1 MEGSDKDIKKA
12 LDDIFGDDVIEIDTS
27 STTDEAKQ
35 EELSKTYLNIPLE
48 ESSEINIP
56 DVSETNDETYDEIKD
71 DNNIK
76 NDNDDYTDNSDIA
89 TKDSKNNKLDIKK
102 IIIYFI
108 IGFIIGITLI
118 YVIVNYVVGKEKVVN
133 CSYTAED
140 VGYKVTD
147 EYKITY
153 KNNEIL
159 YVESTYNYEAKT
171 DEYKNQIEYI
181 KDDEIITSG
190 HGYQSLRDSL
200 SENTI
205 IEVKN
210 SKIYMTLE
218 FTDSQYSLID
228 NIRVTVDG
236 KTTNFEKSS
245 DKKYTVELESL
256 DSNIQLSYNVN
267 IPIPNM
273 PPHDFTVNVKLAET
287 P

>member
-56 DVSETNDETYDEIKD
+56 DVSETTDEAYDEVKN

-108 IGFIIGITLI
+108 IGFIIGIALI

-159 YVESTYNYEAKT
+159 YVESAYNYEAKT

-181 KDDEIITSG
+181 KDEKLPVIINSNGMSGFTYVYETSDDYFKVM
-190 HGYQSLRDSL
+190 GYLDFTLFNYDKINNIDQSITPISYFKIDSD
-200 SENTI
+200 NNF
-205 IEVKN
+205 N
-210 SKIYMTLE
+210 SFK
-218 FTDSQYSLID
+218 
-228 NIRVTVDG
+228 
-236 KTTNFEKSS
+236 
-245 DKKYTVELESL
+245 ESL
-256 DSNIQLSYNVN
+256 EKQGYNCT
-267 IPIPNM
+267 IS
-273 PPHDFTVNVKLAET
+273 K
-287 P
+287 

>member
-1 MEGSDKDIKKA
+1 MEGSEKKKKKA

-56 DVSETNDETYDEIKD
+56 DVSETTDEAYDEVKN

-76 NDNDDYTDNSDIA
+76 NDNDDYTDDSNVII
-89 TKDSKNNKLDIKK
+89 KDSKNNKLDIKK

-181 KDDEIITSG
+181 KDEKLPVIINSNGMSGFTYVYETSDDYFKVM
-190 HGYQSLRDSL
+190 GYLDFTLFNYDKINKIDQNITPISYFKIDSD
-200 SENTI
+200 NNF
-205 IEVKN
+205 N
-210 SKIYMTLE
+210 SFK
-218 FTDSQYSLID
+218 
-228 NIRVTVDG
+228 
-236 KTTNFEKSS
+236 
-245 DKKYTVELESL
+245 ESL
-256 DSNIQLSYNVN
+256 EKQGYNCT
-267 IPIPNM
+267 IS
-273 PPHDFTVNVKLAET
+273 K
-287 P
+287 